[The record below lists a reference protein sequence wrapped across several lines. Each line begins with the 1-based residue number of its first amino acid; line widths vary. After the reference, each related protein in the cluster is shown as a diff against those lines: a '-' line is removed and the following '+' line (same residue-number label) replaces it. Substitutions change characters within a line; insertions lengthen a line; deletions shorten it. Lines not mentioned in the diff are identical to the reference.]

1 MNNHETPIAEAQTT
15 VENEQATA
23 THPQQNVLFGSIS
36 YADDSAYEEFI
47 SNMNVSQAVFVLVA
61 SANFSQAKGA
71 FSLLESE
78 TIATAIRAI
87 RKNSESQEAKPENQD

>member
-1 MNNHETPIAEAQTT
+1 MENQETLTEAQST
-15 VENEQATA
+15 VENEQTAA

-36 YADDSAYEEFI
+36 YADEASYEEFI

-87 RKNSESQEAKPENQD
+87 RKNSDSQEEPTK

>member
-1 MNNHETPIAEAQTT
+1 MENQETLIETQPT

-36 YADDSAYEEFI
+36 YADESSYEEFI
-47 SNMNVSQAVFVLVA
+47 STMNVSQAVFVLVA

-87 RKNSESQEAKPENQD
+87 RKNSDSQEEPTT